1 MAPAT
6 PLPPAPPS
14 IPDIIVSP
22 PSPSSETSD
31 PAFLGASWLQAVP
44 LRDRRRVLFDLEFA
58 LQTMRDNP
66 QFAADVL
73 SNPQSPFHIHPERRS
88 HRRSQTPSQTPS
100 QSPFLSV
107 PRQRH
112 GASRQSHGV
121 SRRSD
126 LRQNRNRNLQRR
138 STPPILNPPI
148 DPPREYV
155 FHPPPSPAPEPDP
168 FQQRRGRRPTV
179 DGPQFVVIR
188 TLTARVGNLHLRPE
202 PDNLHLR
209 LEPDIRHYH
218 LPLPR

>member
-22 PSPSSETSD
+22 SPSSETSD
-31 PAFLGASWLQAVP
+31 PAFLGASWLRAVP

-73 SNPQSPFHIHPERRS
+73 SNPQSPFHIPPQ
-88 HRRSQTPSQTPS
+88 RRSQTPSR
-100 QSPFLSV
+100 SPFLSV
-107 PRQRH
+107 PRQR
-112 GASRQSHGV
+112 RGV
-121 SRRSD
+121 SRRSG

-155 FHPPPSPAPEPDP
+155 FRPPPSPVPEPDP
-168 FQQRRGRRPTV
+168 FQQMRGRPTV

-209 LEPDIRHYH
+209 LEPDNRHHH